1 MPAVQ
6 RVGDQNSAGGVIL
19 NGDNTV
25 LVNGRAIAI
34 QGASVSAHPCCG
46 RKGCPP
52 IHCNAQTRSNTGTIL
67 VNGVP
72 LILANDLDTC
82 GHPRVGGSPDVGI
95 GG

>member
-25 LVNGRAIAI
+25 LINGRAVAI
-34 QGASVSAHPCCG
+34 KDSSVSPHTPCG
-46 RKGCPP
+46 QRGQN
-52 IHCNAQTRSNTGTIL
+52 IHCSAKTQTTNSTVL

-72 LILANDLDTC
+72 LVYTNDIDTC
-82 GHPRVGGSPDVGI
+82 GHARTGGSPDVTVG
-95 GG
+95 